1 MWTTII
7 KYTLVLVIAFI
18 CGVIYDEYFKN
29 K

>member
-7 KYTLVLVIAFI
+7 KYTLVLVIVF
-18 CGVIYDEYFKN
+18 GWRVIYDKYFKN